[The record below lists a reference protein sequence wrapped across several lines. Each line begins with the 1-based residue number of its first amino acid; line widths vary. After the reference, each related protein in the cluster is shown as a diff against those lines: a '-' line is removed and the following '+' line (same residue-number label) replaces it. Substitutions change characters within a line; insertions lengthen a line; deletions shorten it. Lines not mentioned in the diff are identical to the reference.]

1 MTVPSIKG
9 ISQENLR
16 GTCVLVRIDLGASSN
31 SRAIADATRI
41 DDSLD
46 TLAYIMSAGAR
57 VIVASHI
64 GSYDQHQKEET
75 LLGEMISHL
84 SSRLGVPVRI
94 LEDWDANTVKSEV
107 SRIGDGELLA
117 LGNLSCVESEEAH
130 APEFAQLLAD
140 VCDIYCNDAFALAHE
155 MRASTVGVAHRARRS
170 VAGFAFERELGLLSR
185 TLDYPNRP
193 LLTILGGELSE
204 DKLAMVKIIAQ
215 QSQVLLVGGEL
226 CLPVLIAR
234 GRKAGRVE
242 VHRHMVKFAEDILSA
257 AKEDNREIDLPI
269 DFTTVS
275 PKKLKQMRQ
284 DRRFARG
291 SNISN
296 TSADELRHDTV
307 ICDIGETTRHAW
319 SGRFGFARTI
329 FWHGPLGI
337 SELEPFDEG
346 TRFIAR
352 ELANRTWPGMHKS
365 VLAGGTL
372 TPILRGMGDISKRL
386 QGISS
391 ADRAALH
398 FFARLPLP
406 AVDALHQSGAQAAG
420 PLRILIPL
428 DGSKRDANALRVGA
442 KFGKRSAKILLLH
455 VRPGFDE
462 ELYPDLAAARSEAAL
477 AELRTHSEHLFS
489 QANAI
494 LASRGLTS
502 SSETVAQG
510 NWADMILRHA
520 SRLDTNLIVLSANA
534 GGLTSGSREVIEQ
547 ARCGVIVAR

>member
-1 MTVPSIKG
+1 
-9 ISQENLR
+9 
-16 GTCVLVRIDLGASSN
+16 
-31 SRAIADATRI
+31 
-41 DDSLD
+41 
-46 TLAYIMSAGAR
+46 
-57 VIVASHI
+57 
-64 GSYDQHQKEET
+64 
-75 LLGEMISHL
+75 
-84 SSRLGVPVRI
+84 
-94 LEDWDANTVKSEV
+94 V
-107 SRIGDGELLA
+107 SRTVDGEVLA
-117 LGNLSCVESEEAH
+117 LGNLSCMRSEEAY

-140 VCDIYCNDAFALAHE
+140 VCDIYCNDAFALAHV

-170 VAGFAFERELGLLSR
+170 VAGLAFERELGLLSR
-185 TLDYPNRP
+185 TLDDPIRP

-215 QSQVLLVGGEL
+215 QSQVLLLGGEL
-226 CLPVLIAR
+226 CLPFLIAR
-234 GRKAGRVE
+234 GGKAGRVE
-242 VHRHMVKFAEDILSA
+242 VGEHMVKFAEGILSA
-257 AKEDNREIDLPI
+257 ATEDNREIDLPM

-275 PKKLKQMRQ
+275 PKELEQMRQ
-284 DRRFARG
+284 DSRFARG

-329 FWHGPLGI
+329 YWHGPLGI

-365 VLAGGTL
+365 LLAGRSLTTL
-372 TPILRGMGDISKRL
+372 LRRMEDISERL

-398 FFARLPLP
+398 YFARLPLP
-406 AVDALHQSGAQAAG
+406 AVDALHQSGAQAAER
-420 PLRILIPL
+420 LRILIPL
-428 DGSKRDANALRVGA
+428 DGSKRDAIALRVGA
-442 KFGKRSAKILLLH
+442 EFGKRSAEILLMHL
-455 VRPGFDE
+455 RPGFDE
-462 ELYPDLAAARSEAAL
+462 ESYPDFAAARSEATL
-477 AELRTHSEHLFS
+477 AELRTHAEHLFS

-502 SSETVAQG
+502 SSEMVAQG

-520 SRLDTNLIVLSANA
+520 RRLDANLIVLTANV
-534 GGLTSGSREVIEQ
+534 GGLIPGSQRVIEQ
-547 ARCGVIVAR
+547 AGCGVIVAR

>member
-1 MTVPSIKG
+1 MTVPSIKE

-16 GTCVLVRIDLGASSN
+16 GTSVLVRIDVDASLNSGAMAN
-31 SRAIADATRI
+31 VRRI

-46 TLAYIMSAGAR
+46 TLDYLLSAGAR
-57 VIVASHI
+57 VIVATHL
-64 GSYDQHQKEET
+64 GSYNHQRKEIR
-75 LLGEMISHL
+75 LGEMISYL
-84 SSRLGVPVRI
+84 SSRLGVSIRI
-94 LEDWDANTVKSEV
+94 LGDWNAKTIKSEV
-107 SRIGDGELLA
+107 SRIGDGEVLA
-117 LGNLSCVESEEAH
+117 LGNLSCMESEEAH

-140 VCDIYCNDAFALAHE
+140 VCDIYCNDAIALAYE

-170 VAGFAFERELGLLSR
+170 VAGLAFERELGLLSR
-185 TLDYPNRP
+185 TLDDPTRP

-215 QSQVLLVGGEL
+215 QSQVLLLGGEL
-226 CLPVLIAR
+226 CLPFLIAR
-234 GRKAGRVE
+234 GGKAGRVE
-242 VHRHMVKFAEDILSA
+242 VGEQVIKFAEGILSA
-257 AKEDNREIDLPI
+257 AKEDNREIDLPM

-275 PKKLKQMRQ
+275 PKELEQMRK
-284 DRRFARG
+284 DSRFARG

-319 SGRFGFARTI
+319 SGRFGFARTV

-337 SELEPFDEG
+337 SELEPFDDG

-365 VLAGGTL
+365 VLAGASL
-372 TPILRGMGDISKRL
+372 TTILRGMGDISQDL

-398 FFARLPLP
+398 YFARLPLP
-406 AVDALHQSGAQAAG
+406 AVDALQQSGAKAAER
-420 PLRILIPL
+420 LRILIPL
-428 DGSKRDANALRVGA
+428 DGSERDANALRVGA
-442 KFGKRSAKILLLH
+442 NFGKRSAEILLLH
-455 VRPGFDE
+455 VRPGLDE
-462 ELYPDLAAARSEAAL
+462 ERYPDFAAAKSQAAL

-520 SRLDTNLIVLSANA
+520 SRLGTNLIVLPANA
-534 GGLTSGSREVIEQ
+534 GGLTAGSREVIEQ